1 MIEIKMNLEKNIYN
15 VNPLVFAYMGDVLYE
30 KSVREYLIM
39 SNYDSNVNKLH
50 KTAIKFVSA
59 KYQSMAFM
67 YIKDKI
73 SEDEMNIYKRGRNS
87 KSKSKAKSTSIIN
100 YRISTGLEC
109 LLGYL
114 YFNGNTKRINEIMQM
129 VIDFLFNEDQKD
141 EK

>member
-1 MIEIKMNLEKNIYN
+1 MNLEKNIHSI
-15 VNPLVFAYMGDVLYE
+15 NPLVFAYMGDVLYE
-30 KSVREYLIM
+30 KYVREYLIV
-39 SNYDSNVNKLH
+39 SNYGSNVHKLH
-50 KTAIKFVSA
+50 KIAIKYVSA

-73 SEDEMNIYKRGRNS
+73 SEDEIDIFKKGRNS
-87 KSKSKAKSTSIIN
+87 KSKSSAKSTSVIN

-114 YFNGNTKRINEIMQM
+114 YFNGNTERINEIMNM
-129 VIDFLFNEDQKD
+129 IIDFLFNEDKKD